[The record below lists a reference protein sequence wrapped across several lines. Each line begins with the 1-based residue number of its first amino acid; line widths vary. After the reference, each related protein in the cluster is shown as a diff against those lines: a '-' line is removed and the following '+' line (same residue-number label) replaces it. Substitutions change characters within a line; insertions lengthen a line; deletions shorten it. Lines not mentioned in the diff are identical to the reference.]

1 MLGLSLLATRS
12 SSVPRVLAQQPAP
25 DPALLRELAERALS
39 PPYSGPVG
47 EPQTVQLLPGA
58 VPDDLPFALPRP
70 PGSRLLG
77 SVVRTSFG
85 PGPGGPM
92 RGENVEIILDAP
104 GAPSEIVSAFEGALA
119 EQGWSVPD
127 LGGPGR
133 PGGFVPTAVAASL
146 TLCRSDRGPWLTL
159 NVFPRPPGPND
170 VRLRLETSFPGPC
183 GGIPPRPPSPI
194 ESDLLPTL
202 EPPAGVNLQVVGG
215 GGAPFFRASDAV
227 VETELSVAE
236 LEAHYARQLA
246 AAGWQRQ
253 SDGGDDLVRWSRW
266 ALPGEGERVGFF
278 VVTAGPGPNRRTLHV
293 QAVTP
298 VGEGPPG
305 PVPGVVAVPVG
316 R

>member
-1 MLGLSLLATRS
+1 
-12 SSVPRVLAQQPAP
+12 
-25 DPALLRELAERALS
+25 
-39 PPYSGPVG
+39 
-47 EPQTVQLLPGA
+47 
-58 VPDDLPFALPRP
+58 LPRP

-246 AAGWQRQ
+246 AAGWPEPTHPTRAGR
-253 SDGGDDLVRWSRW
+253 DAGGRRPARSRPRRGRR
-266 ALPGEGERVGFF
+266 PG
-278 VVTAGPGPNRRTLHV
+278 GPLRAR
-293 QAVTP
+293 
-298 VGEGPPG
+298 
-305 PVPGVVAVPVG
+305 GVARCTVDVSSCPSSP
-316 R
+316 